1 MMKLT
6 LLTLTALVA
15 QVAAEC
21 PNACSGHGTCGA
33 NDMCFCAPGWQA
45 ADCSDATCPYGE
57 AHVTTGQ
64 GDLNM
69 DGDKNDNSHKR
80 LSELGWIIQNTDI
93 IHFNHALVQGE
104 LEVKDGVKLCDE
116 TYYVTAID
124 ATRKEVTVDHVAPL
138 NCVPP
143 QIPVTSI
150 DTDDTGLADIVIP
163 TANSAVEVG
172 TELHI
177 SGVTGVDTSVALNQR
192 YVVTVVTS
200 GTEFTASRQTG
211 DNNLAAVS
219 TGTIVYADF
228 SKGYVVTKILKTI
241 QRSSGDW
248 ERWPGDFYGSGTS
261 YADDEGHFY
270 MECSNRGTCDRKAGV
285 CECFDGYT
293 GAACKRQACPNACSG
308 HGTCQ
313 TVNQLR
319 QWNTTLISA
328 TCETTAGSNIVLCDS
343 DLTTVNT
350 GTGIT
355 SAVSAGDYIEIKPY
369 PPQRVS
375 AVSVERMTLY
385 NDFPATTPPGTELYS
400 VYDYGLWDGDMNQAC
415 VCDPRWSGNDCSLRK
430 CPFGDDPLTV
440 TSSESQENGGQTV
453 DTTLDDA
460 TYDQDVERQTL
471 TIASENQ
478 APVGHFSLTFTD
490 YYGDEFTTKP
500 IPTEVQL
507 SCTATQST
515 TTFTFDCEDGLPATE
530 LSEYD
535 YVRVGG
541 DYLKVIAP
549 ATALASSGD
558 TRAITYKTATSLSSG
573 VPTHQTHIASFTT
586 RSAATSGSS
595 ASPGAAHLAGTRIY
609 RMDVSKEIREALQA
623 IPNNRVEGVSVEAIE
638 RTGYQPYPVGM
649 AQNAN
654 VPHNGFG
661 TTQTVVS
668 SATEQTVSH
677 VGYTP
682 VAGDAVIVS
691 GTGHDPADRL
701 CEVTSTDS
709 SDTVMTCTAGGMTA
723 ATYTANGDIYPASA
737 SYKTTTTNSLGVV
750 TPASLHPAQSD
761 HMSNLYWRVGDLIRK
776 GDELRRISSI
786 TTGGVLNTA
795 APFTSSQTA
804 DRIFKQNMFEYR
816 IKFES
821 GCTKDSHCT
830 ANGVDSDD
838 SDQNAWCS
846 MGGVCRC
853 SSTGVDTYAND
864 AASGLKSYW
873 GYGCTRRGIANHGNS
888 YKRSNS
894 GDLISLKCDKSALY
908 SGWVLTT
915 PAFVARTS
923 PTTIR
928 FDAVLNAFTGTLA
941 VGDEVYIDGQVR
953 TVVRLS
959 GTSAPF
965 SVEVNEPFYEND
977 FSDQFNIVPTHSW
990 IYRLDRDG
998 GAGITCSATDLVH
1011 LKSTAH
1017 SCVGADHTKP
1027 RVDKGT
1033 YYYAAAGQHVSTQ
1046 GMGEAVANQGIAVGD
1061 RVTYFSGDGSV
1072 DLNNL
1077 VSGGVYT
1084 VTAETGSTMNIAAT
1098 IGGTAID
1105 TATGGT
1111 AATIDD
1117 VLVARYGQCT
1127 HTESMGFIDSNDPT
1141 DRTLKFADGGRAA
1154 GARLQDPHEVHI
1166 GDRIRIQ
1173 DTSGKFDTRR
1183 VDAIGRASLGDGD
1196 SVHALIKT
1204 LHFDT
1209 PLSNHQA
1216 DTTKVHFRH
1225 IYVDTHGTTEARECS
1240 NRGLCD
1246 TSTGICE
1253 CFKGYTDDDCSR
1265 QDSLSAGGSA

>member
-33 NDMCFCAPGWQA
+33 NDMCLCSPNWQA
-45 ADCSDATCPYGE
+45 ADCSEATCPYGDS
-57 AHVTTGQ
+57 HITTQQ

-93 IHFNHALVQGE
+93 IHFNHALIQGE

-124 ATRKEVTVDHVAPL
+124 ATRKEITVDHVAPL

-143 QIPVTSI
+143 QVSVTSI
-150 DTDDTGLADIVIP
+150 DTDGTGLADIVVP
-163 TANSAVEVG
+163 VANSAVKVG

-177 SGVTGVDTSVALNQR
+177 SGVTGNDAAVALNQR

-200 GTEFTASRQTG
+200 TTQFTASRQTG
-211 DNNLAAVS
+211 TNDLALVN
-219 TGTIVYADF
+219 TGTIVHADF
-228 SKGYVVTKILKTI
+228 EAGYAVTKVLKTI
-241 QRSSGDW
+241 QRPSGDW
-248 ERWPGDFYGSGTS
+248 EKWPGDFYGSGTA

-270 MECSNRGTCDRKAGV
+270 MECSNRGTCDRKSGV

-319 QWNTTLISA
+319 QWNTTLVSA
-328 TCETTAGSNIVLCDS
+328 TCETTAGSNIVICDS
-343 DLTTVNT
+343 DLATVST

-355 SAVSAGDYIEIKPY
+355 TAVAVGDYIEIKPY

-375 AVSVERMTLY
+375 GVSVERMTLY
-385 NDFPATTPPGTELYS
+385 NDFPATTPPGTELYA
-400 VYDYGLWDGDMNQAC
+400 VYDYDLWDGDMNQAC
-415 VCDPRWSGNDCSLRK
+415 VCDPRWSGDDCSLRK
-430 CPFGDDPLTV
+430 CPLGDDPLTI

-471 TIASENQ
+471 TIASENL

-507 SCTATQST
+507 SCTATQSG

-535 YVRVGG
+535 YVRIGG

-549 ATALASSGD
+549 ATALASSGA
-558 TRAITYKTATSLSSG
+558 TRALTYKTATSLTSG
-573 VPTHQTHIASFTT
+573 VPTHQTHIASFET
-586 RSAATSGSS
+586 RTAATSGSS
-595 ASPGAAHLAGTRIY
+595 TTPGGIHLAGTRIY

-649 AQNAN
+649 AQATT
-654 VPHNGFG
+654 VPHAGFA
-661 TTQTVVS
+661 TTQTVVAD
-668 SATEQTVSH
+668 ATTQTVTTTPT
-677 VGYTP
+677 YNP

-691 GTGHDPADRL
+691 GTTHAPADTL
-701 CEVTSTDS
+701 CEVTTTDGNAQAL
-709 SDTVMTCTAGGMTA
+709 TCVSAGMTA
-723 ATYTANGDIYPASA
+723 ATYTAGGALFPAPASYNPTTAA
-737 SYKTTTTNSLGVV
+737 SKGVL
-750 TPASLHPAQSD
+750 TPADLHPAQSD
-761 HMSNLYWRVGDLIRK
+761 HMSTLYWRVGDIIRK

-786 TTGGVLNTA
+786 TAGGVLNVV
-795 APFTSSQTA
+795 APFTSTGA

-816 IKFES
+816 VKFES

-853 SSTGVDTYAND
+853 SSTGIDTYSNT

-894 GDLISLKCDKSALY
+894 GDLVSLKCDKSALY

-941 VGDEVYIDGQVR
+941 VGDEVYVDGQVR

-977 FSDQFNIVPTHSW
+977 YSDQFNIVPTHSW

-1033 YYYAAAGQHVSTQ
+1033 YYYAAGGDHATTQ
-1046 GMGEAVANQGIAVGD
+1046 GMSEAVANQGIAVGD
-1061 RVTYFSGDGSV
+1061 RVSYFRSDGGTELS
-1072 DLNNL
+1072 NL

-1084 VTAETGSTMNIAAT
+1084 VTAATGSTMNIGIDTSA
-1098 IGGTAID
+1098 GTA
-1105 TATGGT
+1105 TAE
-1111 AATIDD
+1111 D

-1127 HTESMGFIDSNDPT
+1127 HTESMAFIDTNDPT
-1141 DRTLKFADGGRAA
+1141 DRTLQFADGGRAA

-1183 VDAIGRASLGDGD
+1183 VDAIGRASLPDGD
-1196 SVHALIKT
+1196 TVHALIKT

-1209 PLSNHQA
+1209 PLSNHQS
-1216 DTTKVHFRH
+1216 DSTKVHFRH
-1225 IYVDTHGTTEARECS
+1225 VYADTHGTTEARECS

-1253 CFKGYTDDDCSR
+1253 CFRGYTDDDCSR